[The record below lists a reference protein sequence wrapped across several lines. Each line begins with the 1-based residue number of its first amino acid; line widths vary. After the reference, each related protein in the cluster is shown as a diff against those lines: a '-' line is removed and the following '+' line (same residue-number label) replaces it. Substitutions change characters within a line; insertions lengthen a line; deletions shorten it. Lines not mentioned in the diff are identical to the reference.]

1 MIWVFCYL
9 QEQDLKQHM
18 LWCIPPTLQGHGSHE
33 KTFQAHHIAN
43 LALAWFWKL
52 TELPSLSGTGESTCL
67 SNESLDPSTKV
78 DGALKGLETGWA
90 SGVWNC
96 SPSTSPCEC
105 PQCWGACRL
114 PGISFPNLLALIIQI
129 FSTF

>member
-1 MIWVFCYL
+1 
-9 QEQDLKQHM
+9 M

-52 TELPSLSGTGESTCL
+52 TELPSLSGTRESTCL
-67 SNESLDPSTKV
+67 SNGSLDATEV
-78 DGALKGLETGWA
+78 DGALKGLETSWA
-90 SGVWNC
+90 SGVWTY
-96 SPSTSPCEC
+96 SPSTSPCEY
-105 PQCWGACRL
+105 PQCWGAYHL
-114 PGISFPNLLALIIQI
+114 PGISFPNPPALIIQK